1 MNGRPIVTGN
11 DADRHTSPS
20 TDRSEHESDQN
31 WDGEG
36 SGGSSDADADH
47 DGDRETDL
55 EARVAALEETVAD
68 LEAELDQQERAF
80 RLLAGNADIAPVTA
94 RCPECET
101 GELRRQSGLSWA
113 KLYCTECGAKWEL

>member
-1 MNGRPIVTGN
+1 VTGN

-20 TDRSEHESDQN
+20 TDQSEHESDQN

-36 SGGSSDADADH
+36 SGGSSDADH

-55 EARVAALEETVAD
+55 EARVAALEGTVAD
-68 LEAELDQQERAF
+68 LEAELDRRERAF